1 MYVVGR
7 RMGGEPRRLGQVI
20 SANLNEVLYVREQR
34 AQATVTFIGV
44 IYGITAAAMFSAF
57 VGLEIAGQML
67 TITEEIA
74 AQNGEFVQS
83 LFSTGNYDVDVIEYL
98 LLMVVLVNAVL
109 SSLMIRIADR
119 GHFVSALPHFVL
131 LTWTGGLVAVGTET
145 VVGGLIG

>member
-1 MYVVGR
+1 
-7 RMGGEPRRLGQVI
+7 
-20 SANLNEVLYVREQR
+20 
-34 AQATVTFIGV
+34 VTFIGV